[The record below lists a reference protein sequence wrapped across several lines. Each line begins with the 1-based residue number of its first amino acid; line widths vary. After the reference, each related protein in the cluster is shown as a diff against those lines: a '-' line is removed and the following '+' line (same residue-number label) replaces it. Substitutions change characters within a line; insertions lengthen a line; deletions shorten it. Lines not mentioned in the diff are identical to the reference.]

1 MANEKESSKR
11 QPNGNASAG
20 YAEKAVHNTDS
31 IQEEAAKH
39 GKGKQPDDKPAGG
52 YNDTPIPNAPPG
64 FTVKFTFHRASSLPM
79 ADIHTLSSD
88 PYVVAQLKTSLQPR
102 HKQDP
107 PFRFRTPTVRRST
120 EPVWNSEWI
129 VANVPASGF
138 ALKARLYDED
148 PADHDDRL
156 GNVHVDVD
164 GIGEG
169 WEGIREQSFEIKK
182 RSGSKRAYL
191 ARGCAALFTRGLKM
205 SGDLVL
211 SVEVLRRTQREN
223 SGRLCTIGPCNWS
236 QHLSPMI
243 GRLAGT
249 KDAGEKGKA
258 EGYKYHNSTHLK
270 LRID

>member
-1 MANEKESSKR
+1 MANEKGSSEM

-20 YAEKAVHNTDS
+20 YAEKAVHKADS
-31 IQEEAAKH
+31 IEETAAKH

-52 YNDTPIPNAPPG
+52 YNDTPIPEAPPG
-64 FTVKFTFHRASSLPM
+64 FTLKFTFHRASNLPM

-107 PFRFRTPTVRRST
+107 PFQFRTPTIRRST
-120 EPVWNSEWI
+120 EPVWNAEWI

-138 ALKARLYDED
+138 ALKARLYDGD
-148 PADHDDRL
+148 PTDHDDRL
-156 GNVHVDVD
+156 GNVHVNVD
-164 GIGEG
+164 GVGEG
-169 WEGIREQSFEIKK
+169 WEGIREQSFKIKK

-191 ARGCAALFTRGLKM
+191 ARGCTALFARGLKM

-211 SVEVLRRTQREN
+211 SVEVLRRTRKDN

-249 KDAGEKGKA
+249 KDAGENGKA
-258 EGYKYHNSTHLK
+258 EGYKYHNSTHLM
-270 LRID
+270 LWID